1 MKPEPGIQEEDELPS
16 GIALFSILTRRR
28 IKWVFYTKSLH
39 FHWQN
44 PEENWPTESKPNTLT
59 MAKTRLS
66 HSVSAQIFHSFLQFC
81 IITAGKMAFV
91 VLGIKKVCILKFST
105 LKELFSLEFWILR
118 NDNLLLIGLGY
129 FYSTKKA
136 K

>member
-59 MAKTRLS
+59 MANTRLS

-91 VLGIKKVCILKFST
+91 VLGIKKSLHIEIFYVKRIVFIGILNIEKWQFASYWFR
-105 LKELFSLEFWILR
+105 LFLF
-118 NDNLLLIGLGY
+118 D
-129 FYSTKKA
+129 KKG
-136 K
+136 